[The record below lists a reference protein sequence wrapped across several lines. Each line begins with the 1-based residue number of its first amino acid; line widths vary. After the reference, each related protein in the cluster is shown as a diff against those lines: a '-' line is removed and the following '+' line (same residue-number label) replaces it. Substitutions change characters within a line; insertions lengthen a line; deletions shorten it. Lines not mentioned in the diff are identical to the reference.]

1 MTTDSEAYQTFQ
13 QQLDQLVQISMHQD
27 QKLEIVT
34 DQVGR
39 LTEGLT
45 ELKLLI
51 QQQAETAR
59 QQAESI
65 DRLSR
70 IAERQAETADRLATT
85 VDRLIQERQ
94 S

>member
-1 MTTDSEAYQTFQ
+1 
-13 QQLDQLVQISMHQD
+13 MHQEE
-27 QKLEIVT
+27 KLEIVT

-45 ELKLLI
+45 EIKLLI
-51 QQQAETAR
+51 QQQAKTTR
-59 QQAESI
+59 QQAQNI

-70 IAERQAETADRLATT
+70 IVERQAETADRLAIA
-85 VDRLIQERQ
+85 VDRLIQDRQ